1 MFRSVQEKT
10 IGKGVVRTFA
20 PDMGDWELIAEGGL
34 DILGSIN
41 YESLIDSVF
50 GTAWIRDLLKF
61 LQMIGYVGSTF
72 GFIQLIWV
80 IYQKYIARGNRNRRR
95 ARRRRRRAVRGR
107 PGWEAEL
114 EAEMFHDDY
123 GPPPHHRDSP
133 V

>member
-50 GTAWIRDLLKF
+50 GTAWIRHLLKF

-72 GFIQLIWV
+72 GFIQLIRV
-80 IYQKYIARGNRNRRR
+80 IYQKYTARGNRNRRR
-95 ARRRRRRAVRGR
+95 TRRRRRALRGR
-107 PGWEAEL
+107 PGWAVEP

-123 GPPPHHRDSP
+123 APPPYHRDSP